1 MHVIFSD
8 NFLLP
13 NYYYYYKSSSD
24 FKIIE
29 TNCKKPVNG
38 QMSLL
43 NFDGIKKVFFHQIFL
58 YLQTEKIKK
67 FLMLS

>member
-38 QMSLL
+38 QMSYLI
-43 NFDGIKKVFFHQIFL
+43 FRIKFRPTYISFSKN
-58 YLQTEKIKK
+58 
-67 FLMLS
+67 S